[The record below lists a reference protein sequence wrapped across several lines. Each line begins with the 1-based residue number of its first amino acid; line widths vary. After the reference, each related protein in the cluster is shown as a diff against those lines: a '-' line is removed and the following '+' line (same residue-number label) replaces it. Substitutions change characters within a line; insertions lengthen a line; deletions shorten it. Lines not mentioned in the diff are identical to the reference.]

1 MEPATADR
9 KDGDQDQQQQHQQQQ
24 RERARQGQRRAR
36 APPLWLLVLVT
47 TCVTVFAPVLV
58 GLLLIARNS
67 NARLGATQLRSVTA
81 NASGLAQ
88 LVVERLVAAES
99 AAHYISSFI
108 RFSGGPLVYDSPH
121 FYHTLAQAL
130 VSFDASTTTCFTNA
144 RNYLYG
150 LTWDAAAPAGFAFF
164 VSNESTGAMCRVH
177 CDRDFEHCDYTA
189 ADPAHVDFCET
200 RYNESAMPWADGVDR
215 RVPQDARWSRLY
227 TWGRVVYLSFAV
239 AVHRDGAYAGIASV
253 DWALEEI
260 RQLIHF
266 SIDTSSNVLN
276 STRSQAAAEAATT
289 ASSSSASST
298 TSSSTPSTIAVSSSE
313 PSSSSSSSSSSTASS
328 TTKEEDP
335 PKVDPPRTVG
345 GQAADNSVAR
355 LIALIERD
363 TLNVLATTSARMQ
376 MGGYDNAT
384 GTYNVHTIT
393 EFETRSG
400 LWPVS
405 CYVNATLGGWGA
417 VNATTAFRTE
427 GFVAA
432 LVPVTRAGLSLL
444 LVFVARESA
453 VQLPA
458 TSVVV
463 PVLVTVAL
471 VLPMLVVTL
480 GIVESVARTSRAMKA
495 LSELDF
501 ARAAL
506 RDGTRFAEVRAIRA
520 AFAKLRSATL
530 ALTKYVSPLV
540 VRQVLRRR
548 DAEGAHVEMDLAHLS
563 IVFADMG
570 GLKEGTTTTTTTLGS
585 TGSGT
590 GIGSNSGS
598 TRADATDLLSRWFS
612 TAGAVID
619 ANHGMIDKFVEDCVM
634 ALFGAPEPL
643 PANELCACRCALALA
658 RRFAA
663 FKARAGLAHV
673 AALQFR
679 AGVHCGD
686 VLVGNVGTAD
696 HLNYT
701 VCGMCANTA
710 SRVTELCTRY
720 ALAPL
725 VTGDVHARV
734 KDVYLCALVDVVL
747 LRGHRHVH
755 TRVYHLIADHAHA
768 TPDNRRAADTFTAV
782 HRAVADAHPHR
793 AVAAIN
799 HALDSS
805 WSGPYL
811 VALRLLRGRIRS
823 KALTPR
829 MYDSHSSTSNSSSTH
844 HSHSHHHHHNHL
856 HPEQTTTTT
865 TAP

>member
-1 MEPATADR
+1 M
-9 KDGDQDQQQQHQQQQ
+9 
-24 RERARQGQRRAR
+24 
-36 APPLWLLVLVT
+36 
-47 TCVTVFAPVLV
+47 
-58 GLLLIARNS
+58 
-67 NARLGATQLRSVTA
+67 
-81 NASGLAQ
+81 
-88 LVVERLVAAES
+88 
-99 AAHYISSFI
+99 
-108 RFSGGPLVYDSPH
+108 
-121 FYHTLAQAL
+121 
-130 VSFDASTTTCFTNA
+130 
-144 RNYLYG
+144 
-150 LTWDAAAPAGFAFF
+150 
-164 VSNESTGAMCRVH
+164 
-177 CDRDFEHCDYTA
+177 
-189 ADPAHVDFCET
+189 
-200 RYNESAMPWADGVDR
+200 
-215 RVPQDARWSRLY
+215 
-227 TWGRVVYLSFAV
+227 
-239 AVHRDGAYAGIASV
+239 
-253 DWALEEI
+253 
-260 RQLIHF
+260 
-266 SIDTSSNVLN
+266 
-276 STRSQAAAEAATT
+276 
-289 ASSSSASST
+289 
-298 TSSSTPSTIAVSSSE
+298 
-313 PSSSSSSSSSSTASS
+313 
-328 TTKEEDP
+328 
-335 PKVDPPRTVG
+335 G

-393 EFETRSG
+393 EFETRGG

-480 GIVESVARTSRAMKA
+480 GIIESVARSSRAMKA

-570 GLKEGTTTTTTTLGS
+570 GLKEGTTTTTTTTLGS

-768 TPDNRRAADTFTAV
+768 TPDDRRASLHLHLHRILLRQFLAHFHLLSNRLHVLPRAHVRHRQTAQHHEDRRRVEHPLMVPRVDRSRHQRRHDQRCLV
-782 HRAVADAHPHR
+782 HRVVVRQHLTLHLRR
-793 AVAAIN
+793 ARR
-799 HALDSS
+799 
-805 WSGPYL
+805 L
-811 VALRLLRGRIRS
+811 VITLSR
-823 KALTPR
+823 
-829 MYDSHSSTSNSSSTH
+829 
-844 HSHSHHHHHNHL
+844 
-856 HPEQTTTTT
+856 
-865 TAP
+865 

>member
-1 MEPATADR
+1 M
-9 KDGDQDQQQQHQQQQ
+9 
-24 RERARQGQRRAR
+24 
-36 APPLWLLVLVT
+36 
-47 TCVTVFAPVLV
+47 
-58 GLLLIARNS
+58 
-67 NARLGATQLRSVTA
+67 
-81 NASGLAQ
+81 
-88 LVVERLVAAES
+88 
-99 AAHYISSFI
+99 
-108 RFSGGPLVYDSPH
+108 
-121 FYHTLAQAL
+121 
-130 VSFDASTTTCFTNA
+130 
-144 RNYLYG
+144 
-150 LTWDAAAPAGFAFF
+150 
-164 VSNESTGAMCRVH
+164 
-177 CDRDFEHCDYTA
+177 
-189 ADPAHVDFCET
+189 
-200 RYNESAMPWADGVDR
+200 
-215 RVPQDARWSRLY
+215 
-227 TWGRVVYLSFAV
+227 
-239 AVHRDGAYAGIASV
+239 
-253 DWALEEI
+253 
-260 RQLIHF
+260 
-266 SIDTSSNVLN
+266 
-276 STRSQAAAEAATT
+276 
-289 ASSSSASST
+289 
-298 TSSSTPSTIAVSSSE
+298 
-313 PSSSSSSSSSSTASS
+313 
-328 TTKEEDP
+328 
-335 PKVDPPRTVG
+335 
-345 GQAADNSVAR
+345 AR
-355 LIALIERD
+355 LIALIERN
-363 TLNVLATTSARMQ
+363 TLNVLATTSAGMQ

-393 EFETRSG
+393 EFETRGG
-400 LWPVS
+400 LAPVS
-405 CYVNATLGGWGA
+405 RYVNATLGGWGA
-417 VNATTAFRTE
+417 VGATTAFRTE
-427 GFVAA
+427 GYVAA

-471 VLPMLVVTL
+471 VLPMLAVTL

-501 ARAAL
+501 ARAVL
-506 RDGTRFAEVRAIRA
+506 RDGTRFAQVRAIRT
-520 AFAKLRSATL
+520 AFAKLRTATL
-530 ALTKYVSPLV
+530 ALTKYVSPPV

-570 GLKEGTTTTTTTLGS
+570 GLRESTL
-585 TGSGT
+585 SGT
-590 GIGSNSGS
+590 ALAGGGTHPS
-598 TRADATDLLSRWFS
+598 AAATGNAMDLLSRWFS
-612 TAGAVID
+612 AAGAVVD

-643 PANELCACRCALALA
+643 PANELCACRCVLALA
-658 RRFAA
+658 RRFDA
-663 FKARAGLAHV
+663 FRARAGLAHS
-673 AALQFR
+673 AALHFR

-734 KDVYLCALVDVVL
+734 KDVYLCALLDVVL

-768 TPDNRRAADTFTAV
+768 TPDDRAVADTFTAI
-782 HRAVADAHPHR
+782 HHAVADAHPHR

-811 VALRLLRGRIRS
+811 VALRLLRIRIQT

-829 MYDSHSSTSNSSSTH
+829 MYDHHHSTTATH
-844 HSHSHHHHHNHL
+844 HTHHHHHKH
-856 HPEQTTTTT
+856 HHQTSTD
-865 TAP
+865 P